1 MWNWNADV
9 RLDAGLLLAQGDGG
23 PQLGGGGA
31 DGGGAGATGD
41 PAGAG
46 GGAAARP
53 ATDTWTF
60 MLPILLVFGLVIVWS
75 MFRQR
80 REQKKRDQLLSAIK
94 KRDRVQTI
102 GGVIG
107 SVVEVKSNI
116 VVLKVDES
124 SNTRMT
130 FARTAI
136 QQILTD
142 APDSAKNEESVEV
155 KAE

>member
-1 MWNWNADV
+1 MWNIHPDLGFNPA
-9 RLDAGLLLAQGDGG
+9 LLIAQGDGG

-31 DGGGAGATGD
+31 AGNGGAGTTGD
-41 PAGAG
+41 PGAG
-46 GGAAARP
+46 GGAAPTRG
-53 ATDTWTF
+53 TDPFTF
-60 MLPILLVFGLVIVWS
+60 MLPILLVFGLVIIWS

-80 REQKKRDQLLSAIK
+80 KEQKKRDELLSAVK
-94 KRDRVQTI
+94 KRDKVQTI

-130 FARTAI
+130 FARSAI

-142 APDSAKNEESVEV
+142 APDKEKSEESVEE